1 MIVSIRCPA
10 APDLIRASV
19 RAVLAMLV
27 ALASPATRAQS
38 VQWSG
43 YGTLAAYQA
52 HGDGVRLRPDNSV
65 ANTAGDG
72 QWRADGD
79 TRLGLQAR
87 WSPLADVEAVLQ
99 AESRDDLDR
108 GWKPELRW
116 AYLAFKPA
124 PDWMLRLG
132 RQELPFLQHS
142 ETRSVRYA
150 QPTVRPDPSVYS
162 LNPGAPING
171 INLAWERP
179 LASGILRAEGGWG
192 RSSSVRA
199 QNHIEVPHLTSVMTQ
214 WQNSQLLLRVAAS
227 DFRID
232 LERNPLTQLAASGL
246 CSNCAALSTGVARS
260 HGIEGSVVALLLAWE
275 PGSWGFSAEVLERTR
290 SNSVLLPRSGGWSL
304 QGRYRSGPWQPYLS
318 FGKTHFREPSPGLQ
332 PAPGLPAAA
341 LNTVQAFDRFLQQ
354 PFDQRTVQ
362 LGVRWDFAERMALK
376 LQWERWSALR
386 DTQVGRQGE
395 INLFTPPLG
404 TQAASWNGVA
414 RMTSLSLDFVF

>member
-1 MIVSIRCPA
+1 MFFLTRGAGLPGI
-10 APDLIRASV
+10 L
-19 RAVLAMLV
+19 AVLMTLT
-27 ALASPATRAQS
+27 SQPTSAQS
-38 VQWSG
+38 MQWSG

-52 HGDGVRLRPDNSV
+52 HGEGVRLRPDPSV

-87 WSPLADVEAVLQ
+87 WSPLDEVEAVLQ
-99 AESRDDLDR
+99 AETRDDLDR
-108 GWKPELRW
+108 HWKPELRW

-150 QPTVRPDPSVYS
+150 QPTVRPDPSIYS
-162 LNPGAPING
+162 LNPGTPVDG
-171 INLAWERP
+171 VNLAWERP
-179 LASGILRAEGGWG
+179 LAEGMLRAEGGWG

-199 QNHIEVPHLTSVMTQ
+199 QNHIEVPRLTSFMTQ

-227 DFRID
+227 DFHMD
-232 LERNPLTQLAASGL
+232 LERNPVAQLAASGL
-246 CSNCAALSTGVARS
+246 CSNCATLAAGVARS
-260 HGIEGSVVALLLAWE
+260 RGIQGRVVAMLLAWE
-275 PGSWGFSAEVLERTR
+275 PGPWGFSAEVLERTH
-290 SNSVLLPRSGGWSL
+290 SNSVLLVRGGGWSL
-304 QGRYRSGPWQPYLS
+304 QGRYRAGPWQPYLS
-318 FGKTHFREPSPGLQ
+318 IGKTHFDQPSPGLQ

-341 LNTVQAFDRFLQQ
+341 SNTVQAFDRFLQQ

-376 LQWERWSALR
+376 LQWERWTALR
-386 DTQVGRQGE
+386 DSQVGRQGE
-395 INLFTPPLG
+395 INLLTPPLG
-404 TQAASWNGVA
+404 TQAASWNGAA

>member
-1 MIVSIRCPA
+1 MRNFVSICRASAPA
-10 APDLIRASV
+10 AVTMLL
-19 RAVLAMLV
+19 VLNCQPV
-27 ALASPATRAQS
+27 GAQS

-52 HGDGVRLRPDNSV
+52 HGEGVRLRPDSSV
-65 ANTAGDG
+65 ANSAGDG

-79 TRLGLQAR
+79 TRLGIQAR

-99 AESRDDLDR
+99 AETRDDLDR

-116 AYLAFKPA
+116 AYLAFRPA

-162 LNPGAPING
+162 LNPGAPIDG
-171 INLAWERP
+171 VNLAWERP
-179 LASGILRAEGGWG
+179 LAGGTLRAEGGWG

-199 QNHIEVPHLTSVMTQ
+199 QNHIEVHQLTSVMTQ
-214 WQNSQLLLRVAAS
+214 WQNSQLLLRLASS
-227 DFRID
+227 DFRLD
-232 LERNPLTQLAASGL
+232 LGRDPLAQLAASGL
-246 CSNCAALSTGVARS
+246 CSNCAELATGAVRS
-260 HGIEGSVVALLLAWE
+260 RDIRGRVIAMLLAWE
-275 PGSWGFSAEVLERTR
+275 SGPWGVSAEALQRSR
-290 SNSVLLPRSGGWSL
+290 SNSVLLAHSHGWSL
-304 QGRYRSGPWQPYLS
+304 QGRYRSGAWQPYVSLGTLRS
-318 FGKTHFREPSPGLQ
+318 TEPSPGLQ
-332 PAPGLPAAA
+332 AAPGLPAAA
-341 LNTVQAFDRFLQQ
+341 VKTVQAFDRFLQQ

-362 LGVRWDFAERMALK
+362 LGLRWDFAERMALK
-376 LQWERWSALR
+376 LQWERWTALR

-395 INLFTPPLG
+395 INLLAPPLG
-404 TQAASWNGVA
+404 TQAANWNGVA